1 MSSELAIR
9 VLDMGKRYRLGER
22 QPYRRLGES
31 IFNALRRP
39 FKTGGERTENEFL
52 WAIRNITFDVTRGE
66 VLGVI
71 GENGAGKTTLL
82 RILAHI
88 THPTEGRAE
97 IYGKVGSLLEVGT
110 GFHPELNGR
119 ENVYLNGAILGMSR
133 SEITKKY
140 DEIVDFAQIDSFMET
155 PVKHY
160 STGMRV
166 RLAFSVAAHLDPEIL
181 FIDEVLSVGD
191 ASFQARCLKKMEE
204 VAGAGRTV
212 LFVSHNLGAV
222 NGLCSRCIWM
232 EHGKVRMDG
241 DPQTVIE
248 SYLST
253 GFSSEARWRHPDDAT
268 CGQQV
273 RISTVEVIDE
283 DGSPD
288 VNVQYDQPVRI
299 RVRWDA
305 RQHVED
311 LQVILRITDTAGTTI
326 LSTSDQDSNP
336 GSGSW
341 DVGCYSYV
349 CEVPGPL
356 LRPGRYLVSVYA
368 TSRRIVHEEHTF
380 VVAFDVIPGVAR
392 VRPGV
397 IVPRLRWTLQPSAE
411 RTLSQ

>member
-9 VLDMGKRYRLGER
+9 VLDLGKRYRLGGHE
-22 QPYRRLGES
+22 PYRRLGET
-31 IFNALRRP
+31 IFKALRRP
-39 FKTGGERTENEFL
+39 FSKEERKDREIR
-52 WAIRNITFDVTRGE
+52 WAIRHVTFDVARGE
-66 VLGVI
+66 VLGII

-88 THPTEGRAE
+88 THPSEGRAE

-133 SEITKKY
+133 TEINRKY

-222 NGLCSRCIWM
+222 VGLCTRCILM
-232 EHGKVRMDG
+232 EHGKIRMDG
-241 DPQTVIE
+241 EPQEVVE

-253 GFSSEARWRHPDDAT
+253 GYASQARWQHPDDT
-268 CGQQV
+268 ECGTDL
-273 RISTVEVIDE
+273 RISSIEVIDE
-283 DGSPD
+283 HGRPD
-288 VNVQYDQPVRI
+288 SNVAFDSPVRL
-299 RVRWDA
+299 RVRFEA
-305 RQHVED
+305 RKRMEG
-311 LQVILRITDTAGTTI
+311 LQILLRVSDTGGTAV
-326 LSTSDQDSNP
+326 LSSSDQDSNP
-336 GSGSW
+336 GTGTW
-341 DVGCYSYV
+341 DTGRYTYV
-349 CEVPGPL
+349 CEIPGPL
-356 LRPGRYLVSVYA
+356 LRPGRYLVSAVA
-368 TSRRIVHEEHTF
+368 MERRLLHEDHPF
-380 VVAFDVIPGVAR
+380 VVAFDVLPGVSR
-392 VRPGV
+392 VRQGL
-397 IVPRLRWTLQPSAE
+397 IVPRLQWTLEPATE
-411 RTLSQ
+411 RVATQ